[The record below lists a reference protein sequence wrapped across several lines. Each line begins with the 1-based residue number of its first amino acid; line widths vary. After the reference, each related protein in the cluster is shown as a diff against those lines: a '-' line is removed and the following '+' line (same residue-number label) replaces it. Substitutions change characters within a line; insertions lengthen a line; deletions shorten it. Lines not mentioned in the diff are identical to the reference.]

1 MRVHN
6 RKWKIWS
13 RRITALLLLCG
24 LFLFDLPK
32 IYAASVTYEY
42 TWIKSTTDLPTDNE
56 WHDYFIAWE
65 DLDDKNKV
73 WFTDYHW
80 YTADGIDN
88 IDVGGSS
95 WMEYKAPS
103 TLPNSTA
110 GKFTSRDCLGHMQ
123 IKYAGMDKDNHYA
136 PMYYIRLSRMNGG
149 YSYLTR
155 SEPTNNAS
163 EADAFTFDDQGSV
176 FHIFVNVSG
185 AADKYLT
192 RDDDQLETTLSSS
205 AYGKGKYRDMRIYQR
220 SFTVKETEQG
230 AVGAASIG
238 KMDVYECY
246 WVNEPQELL
255 DLAAS
260 EKGWQDVIIA
270 WDTGYQMED
279 GTIHSFPGMT
289 WYTKEAWEDNGV
301 ANYVNDYQDGRYAY
315 WSNDMLGSGYT
326 TTGESFIVP
335 EKVGHFQIKHVGWDD
350 DNPVKGISG
359 HLGFDVDSPVFNI
372 RFSVGSNVNF
382 YLGEDEFSTDSSDA
396 DTYTIQM
403 FGDPADFADASY
415 NHNYL
420 GYVHIF
426 SNWAAAEDEYLA
438 RDNNRLYLMEHDD
451 DADWRYYLRLYA
463 YRTVQYDAIVKS
475 FTIGNGAT
483 YSIDR
488 QLVLKED
495 VSITVEDGGVLMVD
509 RQLLNNGSIVVNKGG
524 TVIVNEGGYIMPF
537 GEKGEGT
544 ITLNGGNLIIMDNA
558 KVICDQGDGTLLARN
573 GATIVNRGVLLV
585 SKALELRNSSYL
597 KNEPTGTLV
606 LGGVL
611 AESRGAVNELSAGQ
625 FTKAIKNV
633 SCAFLCS
640 AKAKLLNEGT
650 ISVPVAAAS
659 MLKGEG
665 SGSVLDRGKIVKR

>member
-1 MRVHN
+1 
-6 RKWKIWS
+6 
-13 RRITALLLLCG
+13 
-24 LFLFDLPK
+24 
-32 IYAASVTYEY
+32 
-42 TWIKSTTDLPTDNE
+42 
-56 WHDYFIAWE
+56 
-65 DLDDKNKV
+65 
-73 WFTDYHW
+73 
-80 YTADGIDN
+80 
-88 IDVGGSS
+88 
-95 WMEYKAPS
+95 
-103 TLPNSTA
+103 
-110 GKFTSRDCLGHMQ
+110 
-123 IKYAGMDKDNHYA
+123 
-136 PMYYIRLSRMNGG
+136 
-149 YSYLTR
+149 
-155 SEPTNNAS
+155 
-163 EADAFTFDDQGSV
+163 
-176 FHIFVNVSG
+176 
-185 AADKYLT
+185 
-192 RDDDQLETTLSSS
+192 
-205 AYGKGKYRDMRIYQR
+205 
-220 SFTVKETEQG
+220 
-230 AVGAASIG
+230 
-238 KMDVYECY
+238 
-246 WVNEPQELL
+246 
-255 DLAAS
+255 
-260 EKGWQDVIIA
+260 
-270 WDTGYQMED
+270 
-279 GTIHSFPGMT
+279 
-289 WYTKEAWEDNGV
+289 
-301 ANYVNDYQDGRYAY
+301 
-315 WSNDMLGSGYT
+315 
-326 TTGESFIVP
+326 
-335 EKVGHFQIKHVGWDD
+335 
-350 DNPVKGISG
+350 
-359 HLGFDVDSPVFNI
+359 VFNI
-372 RFSVGSNVNF
+372 RFSAGPGVNF
-382 YLGEDEFSTDSSDA
+382 YLGEKEFSTNSKDA

-403 FGDPADFADASY
+403 FIDPERFADVEY

-426 SNWAAAEDEYLA
+426 SNWSAAEDEYLA

-573 GATIVNRGVLLV
+573 GATIVNRGALLV
-585 SKALELRNSSYL
+585 GKALELRNSSYL
-597 KNEPTGTLV
+597 KNESTGTLA

-659 MLKGEG
+659 MLRGEG